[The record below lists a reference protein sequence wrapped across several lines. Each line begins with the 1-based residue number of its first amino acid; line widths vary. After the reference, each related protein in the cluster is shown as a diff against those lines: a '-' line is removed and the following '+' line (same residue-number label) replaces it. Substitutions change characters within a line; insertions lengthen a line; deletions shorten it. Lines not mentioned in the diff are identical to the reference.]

1 MSQTPAEAYMNPYQQ
16 QVTQNALGEM
26 RRQAN
31 IAQTGAK
38 QPKQ

>member
-1 MSQTPAEAYMNPYQQ
+1 MILTQAASYMNPYQQ

-31 IAQTGAK
+31 IAQQEPQLK
-38 QPKQ
+38 Q